1 MHVTYAGISDECRT
15 ERMRVC
21 VSERAGTHA
30 TPPPPPPFFGLV
42 LFLCH
47 TRLSAIIIK
56 CSAGVHN
63 MLSLLTVN
71 RAPMANGEG
80 ERGTTVE
87 NMIL

>member
-1 MHVTYAGISDECRT
+1 MLYGVHECLR
-15 ERMRVC
+15 
-21 VSERAGTHA
+21 ERAGTHV
-30 TPPPPPPFFGLV
+30 PPASFFLGL
-42 LFLCH
+42 FYFCH

-80 ERGTTVE
+80 EHGKTVE